1 MVKEHSLSTRY
12 RAVGMV
18 NGGMTQGQVAEELGV
33 GVRTI
38 KRWMARDRQGEAL
51 ENRKGRGRK
60 TSISR
65 VAKIVLA
72 KSVLKRHQSTR
83 KLARKLTGKHHPV
96 SKSTVQR
103 YLKQCLHLKPLKPHR
118 QPKLT
123 AAQKRR
129 RLEFARAHANWSIQD
144 WRRVLFTDESP
155 FQLCHPPNRQ
165 NDRVWAHNS
174 SEVPVTETVKHPLKV
189 MVWGMMSFR
198 GLSDLHIIPR
208 GQTVTAD
215 YYVEKVLKESA
226 TSAMRRRKEN
236 GAPTKIGL
244 LPDMSQA
251 IFQQDG
257 APAHNAT
264 KTQQWCQ
271 DNFPG
276 FWAKGVWPGNSPDL
290 SPIENLWAIVKDKV
304 DKATPAT
311 SEATLIRNVQ
321 SAWCSISAETLDNL
335 VCGMPERMRA
345 CVREGGAYINK

>member
-1 MVKEHSLSTRY
+1 MFSIFAHSTGCPKIDGPLVRLDYSPRPTAKLMESYRDPTPGHLRSSVGQVTLPGDLTPAAAGRQRSVPERYPGRTDQVSNMVKEHSLSTRY

-38 KRWMARDRQGEAL
+38 KRWMARDRQEEAL
-51 ENRKGRGRK
+51 ENRKGRGRE

-72 KSVLKRHQSTR
+72 KSALKRHQSTR

-129 RLEFARAHANWSIQD
+129 RLEFARTHANWSIQE
-144 WRRVLFTDESP
+144 WRWVLFTDESP

-165 NDRVWAHNS
+165 NDRIWAHNS

-189 MVWGMMSFR
+189 MVWG
-198 GLSDLHIIPR
+198 DDEIPR
-208 GQTVTAD
+208 PVRPAYNPPGPDGYCGLLRREGAEGVRDVGDAAAEGERGANED
-215 YYVEKVLKESA
+215 R
-226 TSAMRRRKEN
+226 TSA
-236 GAPTKIGL
+236 
-244 LPDMSQA
+244 
-251 IFQQDG
+251 
-257 APAHNAT
+257 
-264 KTQQWCQ
+264 
-271 DNFPG
+271 
-276 FWAKGVWPGNSPDL
+276 
-290 SPIENLWAIVKDKV
+290 
-304 DKATPAT
+304 
-311 SEATLIRNVQ
+311 
-321 SAWCSISAETLDNL
+321 
-335 VCGMPERMRA
+335 
-345 CVREGGAYINK
+345 

>member
-1 MVKEHSLSTRY
+1 
-12 RAVGMV
+12 
-18 NGGMTQGQVAEELGV
+18 
-33 GVRTI
+33 
-38 KRWMARDRQGEAL
+38 
-51 ENRKGRGRK
+51 
-60 TSISR
+60 
-65 VAKIVLA
+65 
-72 KSVLKRHQSTR
+72 
-83 KLARKLTGKHHPV
+83 
-96 SKSTVQR
+96 
-103 YLKQCLHLKPLKPHR
+103 
-118 QPKLT
+118 
-123 AAQKRR
+123 
-129 RLEFARAHANWSIQD
+129 
-144 WRRVLFTDESP
+144 
-155 FQLCHPPNRQ
+155 
-165 NDRVWAHNS
+165 
-174 SEVPVTETVKHPLKV
+174 
-189 MVWGMMSFR
+189 
-198 GLSDLHIIPR
+198 
-208 GQTVTAD
+208 
-215 YYVEKVLKESA
+215 
-226 TSAMRRRKEN
+226 MRRRKEN

-290 SPIENLWAIVKDKV
+290 SPIENLWAIVKDEV